1 MAKKSKRAAPRYH
14 GAWPVAA
21 EQVFAQRL
29 TDNAKVVTSWVY
41 DACISCYKAIAS
53 SGARVNPLANNDAAD
68 GKDVSVADIAGDRVS
83 GRAAKRIEKY
93 LKLQAGASWSRLTR
107 ARQTSFINAM
117 ANAIAPLDVATDAR
131 VKKLVSALCADGEF
145 GAVPAYIISDVRKKA
160 ASALANSYSA
170 SQGVSVSNAL
180 ETIARDTQTFQDAIV
195 ARRFGLTDD
204 YWDNYYNRFKT
215 SGPRMID
222 LKTGLPVTA
231 DTAGAISADAAKIA
245 DGLAE
250 MTAIPNLS
258 ALDSLRTDL
267 LDASA
272 DELQI
277 IVRASSGHE
286 LAPGVKFPTGS
297 DAGDLISINQ
307 FANDPEL
314 LTDTE
319 RFIEQSMSVIED
331 VTDDALK
338 RGVAVVQES
347 IREGRGLAWTQ
358 DELAKA
364 MEIPVRRARNIAINE
379 TGNLHWATS
388 YASARSC
395 GMRLYRWRGMMDERE
410 RKHHVERE
418 AQAFDPKKP
427 PPDGNPGQPHGC
439 RCYPEWLFDSED
451 EEEADSEIELRLAA

>member
-1 MAKKSKRAAPRYH
+1 MAKKNKRRAPRYVSSY
-14 GAWPVAA
+14 PVAI

-29 TDNAKVVTSWVY
+29 ADNAKTVTGWVY
-41 DACISCYKAIAS
+41 EACLNCYKALAS

-68 GKDVSVADIAGDRVS
+68 GKDVSVGDIAGDRVS

-93 LKLQAGASWSRLTR
+93 LKQQAGGSWSLLTR
-107 ARQTSFINAM
+107 ERQTRFIDAM
-117 ANAIAPLDVATDAR
+117 LNAITPQDVATDSQ
-131 VKKLVSALCADGEF
+131 VKKLVAALCADGEF

-160 ASALANSYSA
+160 ASALAKSYGA
-170 SQGVSVSNAL
+170 ATDVSVTRSL
-180 ETIARDTQTFQDAIV
+180 SDIAGQTTAIQDEII

-204 YWDNYYNRFKT
+204 YWDEYYRRFKT
-215 SGPRMID
+215 SGAKMVDI
-222 LKTGLPVTA
+222 KTGLPVSA
-231 DTAGAISADAAKIA
+231 DTAGAMSADAAALA

-250 MTAIPNLS
+250 MTGIPNLP
-258 ALDSLRTDL
+258 ALDSLRNEAL
-267 LDASA
+267 KAAA

-277 IVRASSGHE
+277 IVRAAKAHD
-286 LAPGVKFPTGS
+286 LAPGIEFPAGS
-297 DAGDLISINQ
+297 DAGDIISINQ
-307 FANDPEL
+307 FADDPQL
-314 LTDTE
+314 LKETE
-319 RFIEQSMSVIED
+319 RLIEQSMTAIEN

-358 DELAKA
+358 NELAKE

-379 TGNLHWATS
+379 TGNLYWESS

-395 GMRLYRWRGMMDERE
+395 GMKLYRWRGMMDERE
-410 RKHHVERE
+410 RKKHVDRE

-439 RCYPEWLFDSED
+439 RCYAEWLFDADD
-451 EEEADSEIELRLAA
+451 ETEAESEIELRLAA